1 MKVVGSKLEV
11 SWIHFLLIKVGVR
24 LGLMFSHC
32 LVLTSS
38 FFDDYYFKVLFLL
51 CHQEHK
57 DSMVNVSDTKNK
69 PNTSPE
75 TLSQFEKSLSV
86 AVTFKSCNRYSVLFE
101 WMNGLIKQWWWWFLY
116 ILPIVLLCFSPTIR
130 VWNLKGLESFL
141 GLFGTKFIW
150 SLLFICKYSCFLKLL
165 ETLNLCYIQI

>member
-1 MKVVGSKLEV
+1 MKVVGNKLEV
-11 SWIHFLLIKVGVR
+11 SWIHFLFIKVGVR

-101 WMNGLIKQWWWWFLY
+101 
-116 ILPIVLLCFSPTIR
+116 
-130 VWNLKGLESFL
+130 
-141 GLFGTKFIW
+141 
-150 SLLFICKYSCFLKLL
+150 
-165 ETLNLCYIQI
+165 